1 MLGHSRQVAALSE
14 RAADALGFEPEA
26 TADLRRAALPHA
38 LGRVAVSNRIWE
50 KPAALSTTEWE
61 RVRLHPYQSE
71 RILVRSRVLEPL
83 AQTAGCTTSGRTAP
97 ATTGAPRACSCARR
111 PGSWPPP
118 TPSRP

>member
-61 RVRLHPYQSE
+61 RIRLHPYQSE